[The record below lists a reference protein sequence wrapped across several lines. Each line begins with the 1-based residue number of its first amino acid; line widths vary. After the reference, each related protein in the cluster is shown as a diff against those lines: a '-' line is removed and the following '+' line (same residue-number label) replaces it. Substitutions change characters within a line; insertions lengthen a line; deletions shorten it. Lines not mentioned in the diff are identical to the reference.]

1 MEECCYICE
10 NYLKRCEMNGR
21 GFFFGF
27 HAMEFVEFI
36 KTPKVD
42 NVVLHRP
49 FHPPVEGTLC
59 LTGHH
64 LILSSRKTNSE
75 ELWLLHSNI
84 DAIEKK
90 FVGAVGYLTIKCKNF
105 MVIKLDI
112 PGMEECLNIAS
123 SIELLSN
130 LESVTL
136 TYPFFYCPKFEILE
150 DGWHAFLAENEFA
163 RLNSEDWRLT
173 FVNKNFQVCPSYP
186 PVLVVPKSVDD
197 ETVIAAAGFRHGG
210 RFPVLSYVH
219 ASQEIDIRRKATEKT
234 VILRSSQP
242 LTGANNKRCREDEKL
257 VNAIL
262 GMGKRG
268 YIIDTRSQNAAM
280 TAKSK
285 GGGFETEAH
294 YPQWRRVHKPLERYG
309 VLQDSLCK
317 LVEATYDNSCSM
329 DKWMSRLESSGWLSH
344 VKEVLTTACLV
355 AQCVDRESSSV
366 LVHGTDG
373 LDSTLQVTSL
383 AQVILDPDCRT
394 VRGFEALLEREW
406 IQAGHPFASRCAK
419 SAFSPGKH
427 KFTGPVFLCFLDCV
441 WQIYQQFPCSFEFNE
456 QFLVMLF
463 ENAYASQFGTFLCNN
478 ESERH
483 HLKLKDKTYSLW
495 TFINRPQIL
504 QTYMNPLHQHNTA
517 VIWPSVAP
525 QSLTLWCKVYQR
537 WEVGKSSEREGSWNE
552 ILRIQQHDKELK
564 ERTGQLRKQLA
575 DLQKEALEKGLI
587 CE

>member
-1 MEECCYICE
+1 
-10 NYLKRCEMNGR
+10 
-21 GFFFGF
+21 
-27 HAMEFVEFI
+27 MEFVEFI

-42 NVVLHRP
+42 NVVLHRSNY
-49 FHPPVEGTLC
+49 PPCEGTLC

-75 ELWLLHSNI
+75 ELWLLHSSI

-90 FVGAVGYLTIKCKNF
+90 FVGSVGFLTIKCKNF
-105 MVIKLDI
+105 MVIQLDI

-130 LESVTL
+130 LDSVTL

-150 DGWHAFLAENEFA
+150 DGWQAFLAENEFA
-163 RLNSEDWRLT
+163 RLNGDDWRLT
-173 FVNKNFQVCPSYP
+173 FVNKNFQICPSYP

-197 ETVIAAAGFRHGG
+197 ETVMLSAGFRHGG

-219 ASQEIDIRRKATEKT
+219 SSQET

-242 LTGANNKRCREDEKL
+242 LTGANNKRCKEDERL

-268 YIIDTRSQNAAM
+268 YIIDTRSQNSAV

-285 GGGFETEAH
+285 GGGFESEAN
-294 YPQWRRVHKPLERYG
+294 YSQWRRVHKPLERYG
-309 VLQDSLCK
+309 SLHDSVSK
-317 LVEATYDNSCSM
+317 LLEATYDSNCSM

-366 LVHGTDG
+366 LVHGTEG

-394 VRGFEALLEREW
+394 VRGFEALVEREW
-406 IQAGHPFASRCAK
+406 IQAGHPFASRCSK
-419 SAFSPGKH
+419 SAFSQGKH
-427 KFTGPVFLCFLDCV
+427 KYAGPVFLLFIDCV

-456 QFLVMLF
+456 QFLIMLF

-478 ESERH
+478 EAERH
-483 HLKLKDKTYSLW
+483 RLKVKEKTFSLW

-525 QSLTLWCKVYQR
+525 QSLTLWSKVYQR
-537 WEVGKSSEREGSWNE
+537 WEVGQTDNNGSWSE

-564 ERTGQLRKQLA
+564 ERTGQLRRQLA
-575 DLQKEALEKGLI
+575 ELQKEALEKGLI